1 MNARKRVGLV
11 RVLTTT
17 DQRLLRLHG
26 EIIMGHFPGL
36 EILSACIPDQPEGIH
51 DDATESIAVPKV
63 LALARTMES
72 DGAEAVIVSCF
83 GDPAVAEAAASLR
96 IPVIGAGR
104 ASAALARSLE
114 VPVGVL
120 GLLPE
125 APEPVGRILGDR
137 LIASLVPDGVVSTL
151 DLMAP
156 EGKASVLAAGAKLK
170 EAGAKALL
178 LGCTGMSTIGAAPL
192 LRGALK
198 KPVIDPVR
206 SAAAV
211 AWALLE

>member
-1 MNARKRVGLV
+1 MNAKKRVGLV

-17 DQRLLRLHG
+17 DRRLLRLHG
-26 EIIMGHFPGL
+26 EIIMEHFPGL

-51 DDATESIAVPKV
+51 DDVTETVAVPKV
-63 LALARTMES
+63 LALARSMES
-72 DGAEAVIVSCF
+72 DGVEAVIVSCF
-83 GDPAVAEAAASLR
+83 GDPAVTEAAAFLR

-104 ASAALARSLE
+104 ASACLARSLE

-125 APEPVGRILGDR
+125 VPEPVGRILGDR
-137 LIASLVPDGVVSTL
+137 FVAARVPAGVVSTL

-156 EGKASVLAAGAKLK
+156 EGKSSVLAAGARLK

-178 LGCTGMSTIGAAPL
+178 LGCTGMSTINAAPL
-192 LRGALK
+192 LRDALK
-198 KPVIDPVR
+198 IPVIDPVR

-211 AWALLE
+211 VWTLLA